1 MMEHNK
7 EFDHD
12 DPFELK
18 AMEIPG
24 GDLEFQVRAFIDEFS
39 SLGKSKDEL
48 IGMFNDRFYAGMY
61 HLTVTLGIEKI
72 IEIIDEEYKQMRSI
86 HYKVSEQTE
95 ETSCGKSI

>member
-1 MMEHNK
+1 MEHKK

-18 AMEIPG
+18 AVEISG
-24 GDLEFQVRAFIDEFS
+24 GDLEFQARAFITEFL
-39 SLGKSKDEL
+39 SLEKSRDEL

-61 HLTVTLGIEKI
+61 HLTVTLGVEKI
-72 IEIIDEEYKQMRSI
+72 IDLIDEELKQMRSI